1 MTPEEERDNA
11 LAELARLRA
20 GLAAGLT
27 PEQSARL
34 VGNTPE
40 ELEADA
46 QTLAAEFGVAGP
58 PAPSAPRSGGN
69 RGSDVGNG
77 AGTVT
82 VGAQRY
88 RQRHGL
94 DEDGRRPELRQDNSD
109 GRNPFAERTYTMDG
123 R

>member
-1 MTPEEERDNA
+1 MTPEEERDSA

-34 VGNTPE
+34 VGTTPE

-46 QTLAAEFGVAGP
+46 QTLAAEFGVAAP
-58 PAPSAPRSGGN
+58 PAPPAPRSGGN
-69 RGSDVGNG
+69 RGPDVGNG
-77 AGTVT
+77 AGTVSG
-82 VGAQRY
+82 GAQRY
-88 RQRHGL
+88 RQKHPQREPRP
-94 DEDGRRPELRQDNSD
+94 DEQQRRT
-109 GRNPFAERTYTMDG
+109 NPFQARTYTMEN